1 MYGHDATRNTRGEM
15 VRFHHPAL
23 TGVITMIA
31 MLLAIAIGQPPE
43 ALPVERYRWHDADTA
58 VGAVVRLPYGV
69 LLEGTIRAADYDAW
83 EVGSRT
89 GSTVAG
95 DEKTRGIAARDAL
108 AKLAEGGSLYIV
120 PVPPGT
126 RDSFGRLLGRLYI
139 RRASGELV
147 DVRQW
152 AINGGHVRTVGQSK
166 KGR

>member
-1 MYGHDATRNTRGEM
+1 
-15 VRFHHPAL
+15 
-23 TGVITMIA
+23 MIA
-31 MLLAIAIGQPPE
+31 MLLAVAIAQPPE

-58 VGAVVRLPYGV
+58 TSAVIRLPYGV

-89 GSTVAG
+89 GSAVTG
-95 DEKTRGIAARDAL
+95 DEKARGIAARDAL
-108 AKLAEGGSLYIV
+108 VKLAEGGTLYIV

-126 RDSFGRLLGRLYI
+126 RDSFGRLLGRLFI
-139 RRASGELV
+139 RRASGEVV

-152 AINGGHVRTVGQSK
+152 AVSGGHVRTVVDQSK